1 MSDVPKLP
9 FTPFLSRQPVSVQQF
24 LLLVASEY
32 CSVHHILQS
41 WLHVVQVGVA
51 YLLMLVAMTFNGW
64 LFLAVCFGAGLGY
77 FIFGKCRKS
86 FSDFRTQSEHCH

>member
-1 MSDVPKLP
+1 MTL
-9 FTPFLSRQPVSVQQF
+9 FLCHV
-24 LLLVASEY
+24 LKEY
-32 CSVHHILQS
+32 CNPFHLLQS

-77 FIFGKCRKS
+77 FLFGRCRKS
-86 FSDFRTQSEHCH
+86 FSDFRAQSEHCH